1 LFALTLCA
9 STPALFLTLFYS
21 PAVLFPVG
29 TKVINMSSK
38 ITLQDWS
45 SFYNN
50 SVFVSN
56 KSCYERNASMRK
68 T

>member
-1 LFALTLCA
+1 LFALALCV

-38 ITLQDWS
+38 IPLQDWS